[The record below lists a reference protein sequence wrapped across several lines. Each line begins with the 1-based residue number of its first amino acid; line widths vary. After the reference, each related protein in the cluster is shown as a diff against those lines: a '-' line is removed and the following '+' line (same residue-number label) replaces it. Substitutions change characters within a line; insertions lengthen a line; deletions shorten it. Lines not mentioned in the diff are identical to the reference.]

1 VALGVANGEIVKEG
15 KGYTSRKT
23 SQPIK
28 PKKLPESWRIGE
40 VLCLYIWQYQIRN
53 GKSVL
58 EYVAKVYADTNIKP
72 NRVELSQNPGTRHGT
87 RSSMLMIYL

>member
-28 PKKLPESWRIGE
+28 PKELPESWRIGE
-40 VLCLYIWQYQIRN
+40 VLCLYIWQYQKRN

-58 EYVAKVYADTNIKP
+58 RGKG
-72 NRVELSQNPGTRHGT
+72 LCRHKYQAQP
-87 RSSMLMIYL
+87 R